1 MSTKPAS
8 KKSSEPTNLSISAL
22 LGVMQVLPGE
32 SEEVYRRGL
41 LAAIAELGAKTP
53 LQVYLAE
60 KMFECLWWM
69 RRYEEQKRAAL
80 IDAMADLLVPKR
92 VLGVSPLKAIALDAM
107 FTDQPSKEFLKLMDD
122 GNYSLESLRQQAF
135 MDKRGYLKMLD
146 EQLALKAKTLAGF
159 QASYEVL
166 VNRKLNA
173 ERMQLSNDLLR
184 RDLGAIDLEALPHDQ
199 PQKTAGQ

>member
-41 LAAIAELGAKTP
+41 LAAIAELGAKTL

-80 IDAMADLLVPKR
+80 IV
-92 VLGVSPLKAIALDAM
+92 
-107 FTDQPSKEFLKLMDD
+107 QW
-122 GNYSLESLRQQAF
+122 
-135 MDKRGYLKMLD
+135 
-146 EQLALKAKTLAGF
+146 
-159 QASYEVL
+159 
-166 VNRKLNA
+166 
-173 ERMQLSNDLLR
+173 QLSWCR
-184 RDLGAIDLEALPHDQ
+184 RRCLVSAR
-199 PQKTAGQ
+199 